1 MWSQLFVWI
10 VLAVTI
16 VLLSLSPILI
26 YVFYYLS
33 KRKKELCTAKVTGC
47 VEDYSFM
54 SYNGLSLPVVGYWVR
69 QSYYWAVGPHFQ
81 SCRYV
86 TVSTPSSCLVTGQHY
101 NLLDRKYLPD
111 SLIIYR
117 NKNSLFSLTS
127 SSLLDLFPLV
137 LASMFTT
144 IHLSQS
150 SPTSIDIL
158 RFCPK
163 V

>member
-33 KRKKELCTAKVTGC
+33 KRKKELCTAKVIGC

-86 TVSTPSSCLVTGQHY
+86 TVSTPLSCLVTGQHY
-101 NLLDRKYLPD
+101 NLLDRKHLSD

-117 NKNSLFSLTS
+117 NKNSLFSLM
-127 SSLLDLFPLV
+127 LFPLV

-150 SPTSIDIL
+150 RPTSIDIL